1 MYQGSCHCGQTRF
14 TLAADA
20 LGPVAECNCSQCQR
34 KGYLLSFHPRAAL
47 AVQAGEGELA
57 TYTFHR
63 HVVAHKFCPRCGCA
77 PSKDIGA
84 YDRCLFGCRYCYAT
98 SIFERALAQ
107 YGRHD
112 PDAAA
117 L

>member
-20 LGPVAECNCSQCQR
+20 LGPVAECNCSHCQR

-77 PSKDIGA
+77 PFGLGQAPDGSELVA
-84 YDRCLFGCRYCYAT
+84 VNVRCLDG
-98 SIFERALAQ
+98 IDLASLPRTPVA
-107 YGRHD
+107 GRSF
-112 PDAAA
+112 
-117 L
+117 

>member
-20 LGPVAECNCSQCQR
+20 LGPVAECNCSHCQR

-47 AVQAGEGELA
+47 AVQAGEAELA

-63 HVVAHKFCPRCGCA
+63 HVVAHSLCPRCGW
-77 PSKDIGA
+77 SVIMLN
-84 YDRCLFGCRYCYAT
+84 RRWERLGCNPPIARLNSMCVQAARRGR
-98 SIFERALAQ
+98 SI
-107 YGRHD
+107 
-112 PDAAA
+112 
-117 L
+117 